1 MKNGGSNNVLKLESQ
16 KIIEKLAKEFGVKVA
31 IVFGSVARG
40 KEKGKSDIDLAIFAD
55 KKFYEEKFSDFIYE
69 LMEAEAIEQREIDVV
84 PISGEN
90 PILLYNIF
98 NDGIPVYVKNEEEYL
113 NLRSWARFVYEDSRR
128 FFFGREESLKKRL
141 EKLKV

>member
-1 MKNGGSNNVLKLESQ
+1 MKNGELNNVLKPESR
-16 KIIEKLAKEFGVKVA
+16 KIIEKLAKKFGVKVA

-40 KEKGKSDIDLAIFAD
+40 KEMGKSDIDLAIFAD
-55 KKFYEEKFSDFIYE
+55 KKFYEEKFSDFIYG
-69 LMEAEAIEQREIDVV
+69 LMEAEAVEQKEIDVA

-98 NDGIPVYVKNEEEYL
+98 NDGIPIYIKNEEEYY

-128 FFFGREESLKKRL
+128 FFFGREDSLKKRL

>member
-1 MKNGGSNNVLKLESQ
+1 MKNGELNNVLKPESR
-16 KIIEKLAKEFGVKVA
+16 KIIEKLAKKFGVKVA

-40 KEKGKSDIDLAIFAD
+40 KEMGKSDIDLAIFAD
-55 KKFYEEKFSDFIYE
+55 KKFYEEKFSDFIYG
-69 LMEAEAIEQREIDVV
+69 LMDAEAVEQKEIDVA

-98 NDGIPVYVKNEEEYL
+98 NDGIPIYIKNEEEYY

-128 FFFGREESLKKRL
+128 FFFGREDSLKKRL